1 MMAGKRY
8 FGDDVA
14 AGVAEE
20 AERFREMMAETVRV
34 GGGVNALDVLP
45 VLKWLAFGAA
55 ERKFIALQEK
65 RDRFMQDLIEE
76 NKRKMGIDH
85 ANDRRMKTMVEV
97 LLSLQDQSDAQFYKD
112 ETIKSLMLVRD
123 QFLFNTTIG
132 SLSNNLSSVC
142 CNFFF

>member
-1 MMAGKRY
+1 MITRMMAGKRY

-14 AGVAEE
+14 ARVAEE

-65 RDRFMQDLIEE
+65 RDRFMQDLIED

-123 QFLFNTTIG
+123 
-132 SLSNNLSSVC
+132 
-142 CNFFF
+142 

>member
-1 MMAGKRY
+1 MITRMMAGKRY

-14 AGVAEE
+14 AGVTEE

-65 RDRFMQDLIEE
+65 RDRFVQDLIEE

-85 ANDRRMKTMVEV
+85 ANDQRMKTMVEV

-123 QFLFNTTIG
+123 
-132 SLSNNLSSVC
+132 
-142 CNFFF
+142 